1 MKKIEED
8 KGRLPYIRVVVLT
21 SNHGEKKYVW
31 HFDWKVYT
39 VIFKKGCT
47 TTPVAQSTSHEG
59 TKTIRAMLSPKAGWS
74 KEKPNTAW
82 KKKKE
87 ASLELY
93 ISASSCYASTVP
105 ILLYPTGST
114 FSIQQPVTKHRFRVP
129 RSTEVMLV
137 GTEYKN
143 QCIARIGITCE
154 PGMDKPLASIQS
166 CCS

>member
-1 MKKIEED
+1 
-8 KGRLPYIRVVVLT
+8 
-21 SNHGEKKYVW
+21 
-31 HFDWKVYT
+31 
-39 VIFKKGCT
+39 
-47 TTPVAQSTSHEG
+47 
-59 TKTIRAMLSPKAGWS
+59 MLSPKAGWS

-93 ISASSCYASTVP
+93 ISASSCFASTVP

-129 RSTEVMLV
+129 RFTEVMLV
-137 GTEYKN
+137 GTECKN

-166 CCS
+166 CCSYRTGGGKRGANNPDEPARGRVFSGASDDRILGT